1 MELDRLLLRV
11 KNPAWYSGGELNS
24 IVKDKDKVETRF
36 AFCFPDL
43 YDVAMSHLGIKILYD
58 ILNRRDDIWC
68 ERVCAPAPDME
79 ALMREKKVPLFGLE
93 SRDPIK
99 EFDFIAFTLQYELS
113 YTNVLNML
121 DLAGLPVLAKDRT
134 DDMPVVIAGGPCTVN
149 PEPMA
154 DFIDLFNIGEGE
166 ETLLELVD

>member
-24 IVKDKDKVETRF
+24 VVKDKQSVKTRF

-58 ILNRRDDIWC
+58 ILNRREDIWC

-79 ALMREKKVPLFGLE
+79 QLMREKQVPLFGLE
-93 SRDPIK
+93 SRDPIRD
-99 EFDFIAFTLQYELS
+99 FDFVAFTLQYELS

-121 DLAGLPVLAKDRT
+121 DLAGLPVRSADRT
-134 DDMPVVIAGGPCTVN
+134 QDMPVVIAGGPCTVN
-149 PEPMA
+149 PEPLA
-154 DFIDLFNIGEGE
+154 DFVDLFNIG
-166 ETLLELVD
+166 